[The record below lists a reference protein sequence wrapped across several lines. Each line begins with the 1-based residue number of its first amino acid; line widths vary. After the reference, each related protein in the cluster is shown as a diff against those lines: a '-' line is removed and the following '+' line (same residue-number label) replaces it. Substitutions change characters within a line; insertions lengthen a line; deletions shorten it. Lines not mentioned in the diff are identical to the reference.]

1 MMDIP
6 ALSMSLA
13 QNRLMDSIGV
23 EMLRKSLDLNQDAGA
38 QVAAMIDNSMELS
51 VTPYLGSNFDVSV

>member
-1 MMDIP
+1 
-6 ALSMSLA
+6 
-13 QNRLMDSIGV
+13 MDSIGI
-23 EMLRKSLDLNQDAGA
+23 EMLHKSLDLNQDAGA